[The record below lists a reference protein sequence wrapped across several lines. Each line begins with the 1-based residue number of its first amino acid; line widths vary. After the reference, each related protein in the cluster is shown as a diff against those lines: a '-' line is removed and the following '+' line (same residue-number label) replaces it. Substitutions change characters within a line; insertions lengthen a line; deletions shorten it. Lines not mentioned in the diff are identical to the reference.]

1 MFGGIVTL
9 RWRPPLSP
17 WPSRRRVGMEQ
28 LMHSSGVRHVAL
40 IVLRSFSS
48 AESRS
53 AGTVAR
59 YFIDRLRL
67 RAYPARHSA

>member
-1 MFGGIVTL
+1 
-9 RWRPPLSP
+9 
-17 WPSRRRVGMEQ
+17 
-28 LMHSSGVRHVAL
+28 MHSSGVRHVAL